1 MMYEQSERLAATVSY
16 FKVEGR
22 VGKMTPPASR
32 PRLVRTEMNE
42 SEDEARYGT

>member
-1 MMYEQSERLAATVSY
+1 MYEQSERLATTVSY

-22 VGKMTPPASR
+22 VGKMTAPASP

-42 SEDEARYGT
+42 PEYEARYGT